1 MAITLG
7 QDISLHPAGAPLV
20 ALGSRRF
27 ASPGWPNY
35 SRGSIYVN
43 AKGDVIYLYIYIYIY
58 IYMYIYIYIDSSVIL
73 FLYVYIYIYIDS
85 MMERTVY
92 NS

>member
-43 AKGDVIYLYIYIYIY
+43 AKGDVIYLYIYIC
-58 IYMYIYIYIDSSVIL
+58 IYIYIDSSVIL
-73 FLYVYIYIYIDS
+73 FLYVYIYILI
-85 MMERTVY
+85 V
-92 NS
+92 

>member
-1 MAITLG
+1 MYTCPSFLMAITLG

-43 AKGDVIYLYIYIYIY
+43 AKGDVIYLYIYII
-58 IYMYIYIYIDSSVIL
+58 
-73 FLYVYIYIYIDS
+73 
-85 MMERTVY
+85 
-92 NS
+92 